1 MNRCIYILREKVVI
15 NHEHTNDFDCR
26 GPEQRDV
33 DTAAGMVN
41 DLLET
46 VRESYEA
53 FKSQPPDQPL
63 RFPGYQGQ
71 GAQVYNPVGKDNVML
86 MLFGKLLLKFAQV
99 RWLAG
104 CSRSSDIAT
113 SRRRNSSWRSTWS
126 TSSRTRSLCRIRRV
140 SKLYGLL

>member
-1 MNRCIYILREKVVI
+1 MKP
-15 NHEHTNDFDCR
+15 TNKFDYR

-86 MLFGKLLLKFAQV
+86 MLFGIFLLIAQV
-99 RWLAG
+99 RRLT
-104 CSRSSDIAT
+104 CSSRSSDITT
-113 SRRRNSSWRSTWS
+113 SRRSDSSWCSTWS
-126 TSSRTRSLCRIRRV
+126 TRSRTRSLCGVRGV
-140 SKLYGLL
+140 PKLYGLL